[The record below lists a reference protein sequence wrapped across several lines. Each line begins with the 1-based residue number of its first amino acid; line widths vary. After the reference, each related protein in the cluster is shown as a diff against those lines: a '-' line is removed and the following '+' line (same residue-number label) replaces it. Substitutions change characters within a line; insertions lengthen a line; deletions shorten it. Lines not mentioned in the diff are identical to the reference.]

1 MPGVANMRMARALWR
16 RRCGLPHWPGV
27 FVALAA
33 LLLAPPA
40 EASAAT
46 AFFSGDFPALE
57 SRFEALKGRS
67 DRALQQELG
76 ELAQLTPRHR
86 DARRRWLA
94 TRPERAWPHLLVGLS
109 EARLGSALLEERP
122 LYTLPPARRR
132 AVIAAW
138 TAAATA
144 FEAALAR
151 DPALGPAHA
160 GLLRLERAGARG
172 RSARALFE
180 RARQHAGASWSVL
193 DEMLQAA
200 GTTPGMSRKTLE
212 YLHGVTRRAE
222 RRHPDFRGLAATA
235 DCLLLDQV
243 EAVDPEERR
252 EAIEAV
258 PAHADSPAC
267 QDRLAALARAR
278 GDSAAA
284 LTHAES
290 AEALQADDARRLQIT
305 SLRARVRGASVARE
319 DLAAAIDRHG
329 PTPANLRRL
338 ALLHWQLGE
347 DADALRILGLAVVWF
362 PLDEAAWTLRGQLL
376 ARDVD
381 QLEAASQ
388 SLATALRLDPSPTD
402 HWAELLRLQARL
414 PCGASVTDF
423 ARSCAAWGCPDRVRR
438 DAALKRLAQRLESR
452 CH

>member
-1 MPGVANMRMARALWR
+1 MTAGCLLLLSALIAAPAAASTLVAELFAARYEVLEAR
-16 RRCGLPHWPGV
+16 
-27 FVALAA
+27 LAA
-33 LLLAPPA
+33 LNARSDRTLQRELQMLAQLAPPHRAARENWTQARRGSAWPALVTGLA
-40 EASAAT
+40 EAS
-46 AFFSGDFPALE
+46 
-57 SRFEALKGRS
+57 
-67 DRALQQELG
+67 
-76 ELAQLTPRHR
+76 LA
-86 DARRRWLA
+86 D
-94 TRPERAWPHLLVGLS
+94 
-109 EARLGSALLEERP
+109 ALLEERP

-138 TAAATA
+138 TAAAAA

-290 AEALQADDARRLQIT
+290 AEALQADDARRLQIA